1 MEIYDRIRGKL
12 PREIL
17 ELLEESGTLAE
28 EAGGRV
34 YLVGGIVRDLIMD
47 RPNLDIDL
55 VVDGDGPA
63 YAALLAKRKNGNVV
77 LHDRF
82 GTSVV
87 MLPGKRRVDVATART
102 ETYETGGALP
112 KVEFGP
118 IEADL
123 DRRDFSINAMAV
135 SLNKGSFGELLDYF
149 EGVEDIKK
157 KRVRVLHHGSF
168 IDDPT
173 RIFRAVRFEQRFG
186 FRMTSE
192 TEKLVNAGVEDDLLK
207 TISGARIRNEIMA
220 IFAEEDAAA
229 AVQRLEGFG
238 VWGALAPGLSAGPGT
253 VKLFREVVLAEN
265 ELKQGL
271 TPTYKRSA
279 AYLKALL
286 SGTDQDVAESFGC
299 LINLSRSRQKEL
311 TTVLAWAPEACRRL
325 ENPGLSASA
334 VWEDL
339 HGKTDETLV
348 YIYAV
353 CGAEARRNVKRF
365 LEIRKTKPLIN
376 GNDLVTMGYQPS
388 ARFAGVLKEVL
399 KAQLDGKVDT
409 REAEREMAASLL
421 KDA

>member
-1 MEIYDRIRGKL
+1 MEIYDRIRGNL

-28 EAGGRV
+28 EAGVHV

-63 YAALLAKRKNGNVV
+63 YTALLAKRKNGNIVV
-77 LHDRF
+77 HDRF

-87 MLPGKRRVDVATART
+87 MLPGRRRVDVATART

-112 KVEFGP
+112 KVAFGP

-135 SLNKGSFGELLDYF
+135 SLNKGNFGELLDYF
-149 EGVEDIKK
+149 EGVEDIRK

-173 RIFRAVRFEQRFG
+173 RIFRAVRFEQRLG
-186 FRMTSE
+186 FHMTKE
-192 TEKLVNAGVEDDLLK
+192 TEKLVKVGVEDELLR
-207 TISGARIRNEIMA
+207 TVSGARLRNEIMA
-220 IFAEEDAAA
+220 IFMEKDAAA
-229 AVQRLEGFG
+229 AVRRLEEFG
-238 VWGALAPGLSAGPGT
+238 VWGALVPGLSAGPET
-253 VKLFREVVLAEN
+253 VKLFQEVVLAED

-271 TPTYKRSA
+271 TPTYKRSDA
-279 AYLKALL
+279 FIKALL

-299 LINLSRSRQKEL
+299 LINLSQSRQKEIIG
-311 TTVLAWAPEACRRL
+311 VMAWAPEACRRL
-325 ENPGLSASA
+325 EDHRLPVSVA
-334 VWEDL
+334 WEDL

-348 YIYAV
+348 YVYAV
-353 CGAEARRNVKRF
+353 CGPDARRNIKRF
-365 LEIRKTKPLIN
+365 IEIRKTKPLIN
-376 GNDLVTMGYQPS
+376 GNDLVAMGYRPS
-388 ARFAGVLKEVL
+388 ARFAGVLQEVL